1 MFSYSF
7 CKASRMGFFLILR
20 NAMRIGAAGIVS
32 QVVLFINKVFVVVA
46 STAGGYFYLQ
56 TYYGDHLN
64 SLITP
69 TLLIAITSYA
79 VSEMFDEVFSMA
91 ISTILQCCVAD
102 EEMHE
107 PHERYAPKELT
118 GTLESTQQRYKRRR
132 SSSSTI
138 CAIDKSLVK

>member
-1 MFSYSF
+1 
-7 CKASRMGFFLILR
+7 
-20 NAMRIGAAGIVS
+20 
-32 QVVLFINKVFVVVA
+32 
-46 STAGGYFYLQ
+46 
-56 TYYGDHLN
+56 
-64 SLITP
+64 
-69 TLLIAITSYA
+69 
-79 VSEMFDEVFSMA
+79 MFDEVFSMA